1 MVGIFAGCPINTS
14 SPSLCSMPDSILI
27 SHLGMRRMP
36 FNHAVGQIL
45 TPQPPTGIQKSI
57 VTKAETSA
65 MRMLVEGKSAPVGV
79 HVVLSKK
86 I

>member
-1 MVGIFAGCPINTS
+1 
-14 SPSLCSMPDSILI
+14 
-27 SHLGMRRMP
+27 MP